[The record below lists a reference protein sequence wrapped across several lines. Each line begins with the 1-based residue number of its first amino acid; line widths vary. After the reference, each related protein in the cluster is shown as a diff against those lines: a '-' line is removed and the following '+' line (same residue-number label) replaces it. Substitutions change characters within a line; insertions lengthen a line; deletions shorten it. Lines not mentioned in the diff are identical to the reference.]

1 MTRTENRVIPITK
14 KNFRQAIRSRLVW
27 ALLGILI
34 LYQGISI
41 LSASEMFFRS
51 PEMATR
57 YLATSFTTI
66 VPPLALV
73 VGYKA
78 IVGERESGSLRIL
91 LSFPTTRRDI
101 VAGAY
106 LSRIGILTTTLLVAL
121 IGLVIAV
128 VSKGVGIAVGEIIAI
143 LGLVVLYGLAWTG
156 IAIGISAAA
165 SSRFRAVSGVFGLYT
180 LFILFWDTLIIPSLG
195 FLFSGNSNT
204 EALKPIEVAQNPSWY
219 IYINRIN
226 PIKAYEGLRVSL
238 ASVVNGS
245 LPTVPNLFG
254 LLVLITWATLPVLV
268 GFQYFNYAD
277 LE

>member
-1 MTRTENRVIPITK
+1 MSSTDNRVVPITK

-34 LYQGISI
+34 LYQGIGI

-51 PEMATR
+51 PVTATR

-106 LSRIGILTTTLLVAL
+106 LSRISILTTTLLIAL
-121 IGLVIAV
+121 VGLIIAV
-128 VSKGVGIAVGEIIAI
+128 LYKGVGIAAAEIIVI
-143 LGLVVLYGLAWTG
+143 LGLVILYGFAWTG
-156 IAIGISAAA
+156 IAIGISAGT
-165 SSRFRAVSGVFGLYT
+165 STRFRAVAGVFGLYT
-180 LFILFWDTLIIPSLG
+180 LFMLFWDTLVIPSLA
-195 FLFSGNSNT
+195 FLFSGSSNT
-204 EALKPIEVAQNPSWY
+204 DALKPIEIAQDPSWF
-219 IYINRIN
+219 IYLNRIN
-226 PIKAYEGLRVSL
+226 PIKAYDGLRVSL
-238 ASVVNGS
+238 ASVVDGS
-245 LPTVPNLFG
+245 LPAVPNLFG
-254 LLVLITWATLPVLV
+254 LFVLIAWATLPVLI
-268 GFQYFNYAD
+268 GFRYFNRAD